1 MDNKLATLLQLEQNG
16 KNCESL
22 KELYYLITNE
32 TSKLID
38 YNQAFLLGPSITSA
52 LEVVSI
58 SNITTIDSTSP
69 FNQWLENIAL
79 NISKSDKANII
90 HSIDTKKELD
100 KIDQSQ
106 LKEYVFGNLLW
117 IPLKKIQNNIE
128 IYYVLILSRETPWK
142 EHELKLLEHI
152 ANSYAYF
159 LFASRKCSLISNIK
173 NFKVSNKYLKY
184 SLAGFIIIMLIPVKM
199 SIVAPVEIQAKNPFI
214 VTAPIKGVIKSVDVL
229 PNQSVKEGDLV
240 VQIEDSEY
248 KSKYGISNKILQVAR
263 AQLHSTSQV
272 SFLDYTQKSKLS
284 ELETQ
289 VQLKI
294 AEAEFAQSEL
304 EKTKIY
310 AKQSGIAIVH
320 NPKELEGKPV
330 EIGEKILFIANP
342 NDIEIKVMV
351 PVDDAIFLESNTPV
365 KVFLDNEPLK
375 SWEGKVTQISYK
387 PELTVQNILSYKIVG
402 ELNFDDDEEKPKIGV
417 RGTAKLYSQN
427 VTLFFYLFRKP
438 ITTLREW
445 IGW

>member
-38 YNQAFLLGPSITSA
+38 YNQAFLLGPSITST

-117 IPLKKIQNNIE
+117 IPLKKTQNNIE

-240 VQIEDSEY
+240 VRIEDSEY
-248 KSKYGISNKILQVAR
+248 KSKYEISNKILQVAR

-351 PVDDAIFLESNTPV
+351 PVGDAIFLESNTPV

>member
-38 YNQAFLLGPSITSA
+38 YNQAFLLGPSITST

-117 IPLKKIQNNIE
+117 IPLKKTQNNIE

-184 SLAGFIIIMLIPVKM
+184 SLAGFIVIMLIPVKM

-248 KSKYGISNKILQVAR
+248 KSKYEISNKILQVAR

-351 PVDDAIFLESNTPV
+351 PVSDAIFLESNTPV